1 MTRLR
6 RSALLSLVLL
16 GLVAE
21 RLVEV
26 EATGCFPAI
35 FSFGDGQFDTGGL
48 SATFPTIL
56 HYDHPP
62 YGQTYF
68 QKPTGRHS
76 DGRLMIDFLAEA
88 LGLDYTPAALQ
99 TVLSDYT
106 SGGTWASSYS
116 TIASVSSGNTAGPG
130 LFLSPFGLNVQLMQ
144 FNEYQQTVNSVVA
157 TQARLKAKAAAGF
170 TDDSPSENKKKQ
182 TKSKKTR
189 HILQELD
196 AEADMESQT
205 MHPTAV
211 NATLLELEAPTMR
224 LPRSGSWGKALY
236 LIATGGHDITN
247 QYNNGKNIDTVVAGF
262 PRLIGLIA
270 DAVRQIYRA
279 GGRNLIVFDIEP
291 QGCQPW
297 LLTRIPHTA
306 DDLDW
311 KGCLIQYNAVV
322 QNFNKMLKSEVAVW
336 REGYTDL
343 NVFYFSQYDV
353 KIGLLTNDTA
363 GFNSTNTA
371 CCGVAGSTYNVNLM
385 VPCGPPVMDPVTNI
399 TTVAT
404 VCNNPDEY
412 LYWDGMYTTEA
423 GNRYVMQQML
433 TGNFFDVPFPELTEN
448 CQLNPLT

>member
-1 MTRLR
+1 MTRLQ
-6 RSALLSLVLL
+6 RSALLSLLLL
-16 GLVAE
+16 GLVAFQQ
-21 RLVEV
+21 VEV
-26 EATGCFPAI
+26 DATGCFPAI

-99 TVLSDYT
+99 TVISDYT
-106 SGGTWASSYS
+106 SGATWASAYS

-157 TQARLKAKAAAGF
+157 TQARLKAKATAGF
-170 TDDSPSENKKKQ
+170 SDDSPSESKKKS
-182 TKSKKTR
+182 KSKKTR
-189 HILQELD
+189 HILQEWD
-196 AEADMESQT
+196 SEADMESQT

-322 QNFNKMLKSEVAVW
+322 QNFNKMLKAEVAVW
-336 REGYTDL
+336 REGYTGL

-385 VPCGPPVMDPVTNI
+385 VPCGPAVPDPVTNI

-433 TGNFFDVPFPELTEN
+433 TGNFFDVPFPTLTEN
-448 CQLNPLT
+448 CELNPLT